1 MPVDSFRFV
10 SPGVFI
16 NEIDQ
21 SQIPTA
27 NVIAAGPVIF
37 GVAQKGPALVPTRVS
52 SFSEFVNVF
61 GQPMPGTSPG
71 GDGWRDGNTSNP
83 TYGAYAAQ
91 AYLANGAPI
100 TFVRLVGDQES
111 GGTAAGWDI
120 TRMGTSAV
128 PAIGSSYG
136 LFIVGSGS
144 NGLNDESLELR
155 YGEGILAAVFH
166 LSGSATTIEL
176 AGSSQSSRA
185 NPDQQTAAA
194 TMIMPSVVGGNQ
206 EFRVRI
212 SGSQE
217 IIETTFN
224 FDPKSSRYIRKVFNT
239 NPHLLNSQVTP
250 SVNLKQHLLAES
262 YERAVIDT
270 VGTLST
276 GADISRTNFS
286 GTLGVL
292 VGLKSGSAGA
302 WGGNFRQGYTTPGT
316 PWIVGQDLTDNS
328 GSFDVNQTVQR
339 LFRVMS
345 KEGTRYAQS
354 NYKISIADIK
364 QSSNPLHAVYGTFTL
379 LVRDIKDTDEDPRI
393 IEQYNNLNLNPGSNN
408 FIGKRIGDR
417 SFSYDSVN
425 QKWKET
431 GQYPVLSDL
440 IRVEMDETVENGN
453 HEAELLPFGFRGI
466 PVYSGANFESGSATI
481 LNYAL
486 RRSAADPN
494 AATNYPLIYGNGGI
508 SSSVSILASGGSGS
522 VPADA
527 LSPRQLAGPG
537 AGGTP
542 GAIDFGGGVVLAAAA
557 SATITFTGGPGLA
570 QKLTIVD
577 TAGTSIDYETANSE
591 DLTSDP
597 PKFTRNGSVT
607 AIAASLAACLADND
621 GHNGTITTSLDAG
634 EITLTQA
641 VVGAAGNTTIVD
653 SGLGNTTIVQ
663 WANGVTARG
672 PADNIF
678 SASVVFPTLPLRS
691 LASDGRLS
699 KKTDAFFG
707 LTTNQAAETLVFD
720 GSIRDLVTIKATNV
734 GTYNTILG
742 PGFSLD
748 DLVYNSGDANYSGSD
763 IFIYNDV
770 IAGTGDPVSSPN
782 DGNLRRGTPEGARR
796 KGTSMT
802 AVSASY
808 KEVLDQGFDRFT
820 VPMYGGFDGFDIFE
834 KNPFNNTRA
843 LGTTSKTTSASPMY
857 YTLRKAIDSVNDVD
871 QVNINM
877 AAMPGVTDPQT
888 TDYLIAM
895 AEARKDTLAIID
907 LADGFIAPTEG
918 TQSFSDRV
926 GSSVNTVSSVKDRNF
941 NSSYAGAYYPW
952 VQIHD
957 SALGARLW
965 VPPSTIALGVLAASA
980 ARSELWFAPA
990 GFNRGG
996 LNNGNAGLNVV
1007 NVIDKL
1013 TATQRDNLYDVNVN
1027 PIASFPAEGIVIFGQ
1042 KTLQATS
1049 SALDRINVRRLMIF
1063 LKKEIRL
1070 IANDILFDPN
1080 EQVTWNRFLNQVNP
1094 FLSSIKNRFGLS
1106 DYRVILDTST
1116 TTPDMVDRNIMYA
1129 KILLKPTRAIEFI
1142 ALDFVITRSGVD
1154 FG

>member
-61 GQPMPGTSPG
+61 GQPMPGASPG
-71 GDGWRDGNTSNP
+71 GDSWREGNTSNP

-111 GGTAAGWDI
+111 GGTAAGWEI

-128 PAIGSSYG
+128 PTIGSSYG
-136 LFIVGSGS
+136 LFMVGSGS
-144 NGLNDESLELR
+144 QGVNPVVDVLR

-166 LSGSATTIEL
+166 LSGSDTTIEI
-176 AGSSQSSRA
+176 AGNVQSDIGF
-185 NPDQQTAAA
+185 PDPQNAAA
-194 TMIMPSVVGGNQ
+194 TMVMPSVVGDNQ

-270 VGTLST
+270 IGNLDT

-345 KEGTRYAQS
+345 KEGARYAQS

-364 QSSNPLHAVYGTFTL
+364 PSSNPLHAAYGTFTL

-527 LSPRQLAGPG
+527 LSAAQRAGPEGGG
-537 AGGTP
+537 AAGMP
-542 GAIDFGGGVVLAAAA
+542 GAIDFGIFRG
-557 SATITFTGGPGLA
+557 SAG
-570 QKLTIVD
+570 D
-577 TAGTSIDYETANSE
+577 
-591 DLTSDP
+591 
-597 PKFTRNGSVT
+597 GS
-607 AIAASLAACLADND
+607 
-621 GHNGTITTSLDAG
+621 H
-634 EITLTQA
+634 
-641 VVGAAGNTTIVD
+641 
-653 SGLGNTTIVQ
+653 
-663 WANGVTARG
+663 
-672 PADNIF
+672 IF
-678 SASVVFPTLPLRS
+678 SASVVFPTLPLRN

-748 DLVYNSGDANYSGSD
+748 DLVYNSGDASYSGSD

-802 AVSASY
+802 AASASY
-808 KEVLDQGFDRFT
+808 REVLDQGFDRFT

-843 LGTTSKTTSASPMY
+843 LGTTSKTTSDFPMY

-877 AAMPGVTDPQT
+877 AAMPGVTDSQT

-918 TQSFSDRV
+918 TESFSDRV
-926 GSSVNTVSSVKDRNF
+926 GSSVDTVSSVKDRNF
-941 NSSYAGAYYPW
+941 NSSYAAAYYPW

-1042 KTLQATS
+1042 KTLQATP

-1116 TTPDMVDRNIMYA
+1116 TTPDMIDRNIMYA